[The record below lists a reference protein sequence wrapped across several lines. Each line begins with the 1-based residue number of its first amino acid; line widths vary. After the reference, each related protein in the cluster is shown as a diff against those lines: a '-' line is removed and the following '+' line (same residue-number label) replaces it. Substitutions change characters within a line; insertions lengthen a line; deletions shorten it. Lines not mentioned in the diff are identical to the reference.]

1 MKKYQKGIFRSPL
14 TFNSHRKGIGFW
26 LEEIGYRAYAKVAGE
41 WQKAKCWLKKDGE
54 WLLAKAHAK
63 HNHQWS

>member
-41 WQKAKCWLKKDGE
+41 WQKAKCWLKKDGQ
-54 WLLAKAHAK
+54 WKPAIPHAK